1 MKGKGLTME
10 RIAETAMRLVSE
22 KGYNKFS
29 MRELAKELHCQAA
42 SLYNHIES
50 IDDINREVGR
60 LASEKMNALL
70 EEATEGKE
78 RDEAL
83 IELAY
88 AYRDFVKDENELYSA
103 IMGMPAIPK
112 DDTLEVG
119 RDSLRVVRKVVAQYG
134 ISRANAVNFSR
145 CFRAALHGFASYEVA
160 GYYTAPEVNA
170 RESFKF
176 LVQGYLNWIHR
187 MEEEQKALDAQTQKA
202 EE

>member
-29 MRELAKELHCQAA
+29 MRELAQELHCKAA

-50 IDDINREVGR
+50 IDDINRQVGL
-60 LASEKMNALL
+60 LASEKMNAVL
-70 EEATEGKE
+70 EEATAGKT

-83 IELAY
+83 IALAY
-88 AYRDFVKDENELYSA
+88 AYRDFVRNENELYQA
-103 IMGMPAIPK
+103 IMGMPSIKMA
-112 DDTLEVG
+112 DTLAAG
-119 RDSLRVVRKVVAQYG
+119 RDSLKVVRQVIAQYN

-160 GYYTAPEVNA
+160 GYYTAPEA
-170 RESFKF
+170 TAIDSFKF
-176 LVQGYLNWIHR
+176 LVSGYVKWINQ
-187 MEEEQKALDAQTQKA
+187 MEAEQKALDV
-202 EE
+202 E